1 MATNCSTAG
10 KQARLLS
17 RDWGHPSM
25 TEHAVAGFGWW
36 KLGLFQDSLPEGGQL
51 VCRKHEEEGFQQDDG
66 LPEAGIQIVVVR
78 VHCLPHSSGI
88 SRTAFGKPGCGN
100 AVILA

>member
-1 MATNCSTAG
+1 MANELLHAG

-25 TEHAVAGFGWW
+25 TERAVAGFGWW
-36 KLGLFQDSLPEGGQL
+36 KLGLFQDSLLERYQL
-51 VCRKHEEEGFQQDDG
+51 VCGKHEEERLQQNDG